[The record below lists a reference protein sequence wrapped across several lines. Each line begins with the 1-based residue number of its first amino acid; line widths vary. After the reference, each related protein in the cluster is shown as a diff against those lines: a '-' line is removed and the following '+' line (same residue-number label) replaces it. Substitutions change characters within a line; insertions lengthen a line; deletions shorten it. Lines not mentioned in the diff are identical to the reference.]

1 MDLAAPPF
9 IAVSKN
15 MGYEKNARR
24 RRRSAVRR
32 AWFYSLLLAMPSMA
46 FVGVFVYQRGLTAA
60 PAILIAGSLL
70 LYLVLIA
77 AALVETFIRPLQ
89 TLSNVVS
96 SLREG
101 DYSFRARGAGTQ
113 DAFGELAGEVN
124 ALADLLQKQRVR
136 SLEATALLARIL
148 EVMHAPLFA
157 FDRENL
163 LQLVNNAGVKLLG
176 TTHARAFGHTARELG
191 LEELL
196 GSADQSIHSF
206 GAKSTRWL
214 LRKAVF
220 RQDGVP
226 HTLLLLADVS
236 LPLQEEEQ
244 AAWKRLIRVLG
255 HELSNSLAPIKSIA
269 GSLLAR
275 VDQMGRVGQVRR
287 VAQGGHGGSIED
299 DEVTLRDF
307 RRGLGVVESRADSL
321 HRFVQSYR
329 LLAQLPPPQL
339 KPVAMGPLL
348 ERVVLLEQRLPIL
361 LDPGPAVTLDADP
374 DQLEQMFINLLA
386 NAVDASLANG
396 AEPVRAS
403 WRVEDS
409 NLLVTIEDRGLGI
422 ANTENLFV
430 PFYTTKPAGSGVG
443 LALAQQI
450 ARAHG
455 GEIRLLNREDGEGA
469 RATIRLPLK
478 VR

>member
-1 MDLAAPPF
+1 M
-9 IAVSKN
+9 V
-15 MGYEKNARR
+15 YERQVRR
-24 RRRSAVRR
+24 RRHSAVRR
-32 AWFYSLLLAMPSMA
+32 AWLYCLLLALPA
-46 FVGVFVYQRGLTAA
+46 FIFA
-60 PAILIAGSLL
+60 AILIYRQRITLAPTILLLGCLL
-70 LYLVLIA
+70 LYLLLVA
-77 AALVETFIRPLQ
+77 AALVESMVRPLQ

-101 DYSFRARGAGTQ
+101 DYSFRARGAATK
-113 DAFGELAGEVN
+113 DAFGELAAEVN

-163 LQLVNNAGVKLLG
+163 LQLVNNAGVKLLSL
-176 TTHARAFGHTARELG
+176 TYARCFGHSARELG
-191 LEELL
+191 LEDLL
-196 GSADQSIHSF
+196 AAPDQSIHSF
-206 GAKSTRWL
+206 HSRQTSSAAPTRWL

-244 AAWKRLIRVLG
+244 IAWKRLIRVLG

-275 VDQMGRVGQVRR
+275 VDHMAGEE
-287 VAQGGHGGSIED
+287 A
-299 DEVTLRDF
+299 TLHDF
-307 RRGLGVVESRADSL
+307 KRGLGVIESRADAL

-329 LLAQLPPPQL
+329 LLAQLPPPHLKRVQL
-339 KPVAMGPLL
+339 GPLL
-348 ERVVLLEQRLPIL
+348 ERVVLLEQRLPVIF
-361 LDPGPAVTLDADP
+361 DPGPPASLDADP

-396 AEPVRAS
+396 SHPVRAS
-403 WRVEDS
+403 WRLAEG
-409 NLLVTIEDRGLGI
+409 NLLVTIEDRGMGI

-430 PFYTTKPAGSGVG
+430 PFYTTKPAGSGGG

-455 GEIRLLNREDGEGA
+455 GEIALVNREDGEGA
-469 RATIRLPLK
+469 RATIRLPLPD
-478 VR
+478 

>member
-1 MDLAAPPF
+1 M
-9 IAVSKN
+9 
-15 MGYEKNARR
+15 R

-32 AWFYSLLLAMPSMA
+32 AWLYCLLLTLPTLLFVAVYFYQKEISLAPALLLAGCL
-46 FVGVFVYQRGLTAA
+46 V
-60 PAILIAGSLL
+60 
-70 LYLVLIA
+70 LYLLVVA
-77 AALVETFIRPLQ
+77 AALVEGLVRPIQ

-101 DYSFRARGAGTQ
+101 DYSFRARGSGTG
-113 DAFGELAGEVN
+113 DAFGELAAEVN

-157 FDRENL
+157 FDREDL
-163 LQLVNNAGVKLLG
+163 LQLVNNSGVKLLG
-176 TTHARAFGHTARELG
+176 LTHARSFGHSARELG

-196 GSADQSIHSF
+196 ASPDQSIHSF

-220 RQDGVP
+220 RQDGAP

-244 AAWKRLIRVLG
+244 IAWKRLIRVLG

-275 VDQMGRVGQVRR
+275 VDNM
-287 VAQGGHGGSIED
+287 QGED
-299 DEVTLRDF
+299 ATLRDF
-307 RRGLGVVESRADSL
+307 RRGLGVVESRADAL

-329 LLAQLPPPQL
+329 LLAQLPPPNFKQ
-339 KPVAMGPLL
+339 VAVGPLL
-348 ERVVLLEQRLPIL
+348 ERVVLLEQRLPVHL
-361 LDPGPAVTLDADP
+361 EAGPAVTLDADP
-374 DQLEQMFINLLA
+374 DQLEQMLINLLR
-386 NAVDASLANG
+386 NAVDASLTNG
-396 AEPVRAS
+396 AEPVRVF
-403 WRVEDS
+403 WRLDDS
-409 NLLVTIEDRGLGI
+409 ALLVAIEDRGMGI
-422 ANTENLFV
+422 ANSENLFV

-455 GEIRLLNREDGEGA
+455 GEISLINREDGEGA
-469 RATIRLPLK
+469 RATIRLPLIST
-478 VR
+478 

>member
-1 MDLAAPPF
+1 
-9 IAVSKN
+9 
-15 MGYEKNARR
+15 MGYEKGMRR
-24 RRRSAVRR
+24 RRRSAIRR
-32 AWFYSLLLAMPSMA
+32 AWLYCLLLSLPAPIFAVVLLYQRPIGFAPALLLA
-46 FVGVFVYQRGLTAA
+46 GC
-60 PAILIAGSLL
+60 LL
-70 LYLVLIA
+70 LYLVLVA
-77 AALVETFIRPLQ
+77 AAFIEGMIRPLQ

-101 DYSFRARGAGTQ
+101 DYSFRARGAGSQ
-113 DAFGELAGEVN
+113 DALGELAAEVN

-157 FDRENL
+157 FDRNDL

-176 TTHARAFGHTARELG
+176 LPHARCFGRTASELG
-191 LEELL
+191 LEDLL
-196 GSADQSIHSF
+196 AAPDQSIHSF
-206 GAKSTRWL
+206 GSKPTRWL
-214 LRKAVF
+214 IRKAAF

-226 HTLLLLADVS
+226 HTMLLLADVS

-244 AAWKRLIRVLG
+244 IAWKRLIRVLG

-275 VDQMGRVGQVRR
+275 VDRMEG
-287 VAQGGHGGSIED
+287 D
-299 DEVTLRDF
+299 DATLHDF

-339 KPVAMGPLL
+339 KPVRIGPLL
-348 ERVVLLEQRLPIL
+348 ERVVLLEQRLPVQL
-361 LDPGPAVTLDADP
+361 EPGPPVVLDADP

-396 AEPVRAS
+396 AQPVRAS
-403 WRVEDS
+403 WRLTDS
-409 NLLVTIEDRGLGI
+409 DLLVTIEDRGLGI
-422 ANTENLFV
+422 GNIENLFV

-443 LALAQQI
+443 LPLAQQI

-455 GEIRLLNREDGEGA
+455 GEIRLLNRDDGEGA
-469 RATIRLPLK
+469 RATVRLP
-478 VR
+478 VTER

>member
-1 MDLAAPPF
+1 MD
-9 IAVSKN
+9 SK
-15 MGYEKNARR
+15 KLVRR

-32 AWFYSLLLAMPSMA
+32 AWLYCLFLALPAFIFASILL
-46 FVGVFVYQRGLTAA
+46 YQRDFTLV
-60 PAILIAGSLL
+60 PALLILGCLSI
-70 LYLVLIA
+70 YLALIA
-77 AALVETFIRPLQ
+77 AALIETMVRPLQ

-101 DYSFRARGAGTQ
+101 DYSFRARGASSR
-113 DAFGELAGEVN
+113 DAIGELAAEVN

-136 SLEATALLARIL
+136 SLEATALLGRIL

-163 LQLVNNAGVKLLG
+163 LQLVNNAGLRLLG
-176 TTHARAFGHTARELG
+176 LPYARCFGRTARELN
-191 LEELL
+191 LEDLL
-196 GSADQSIHSF
+196 QAPDQSVHSF
-206 GAKSTRWL
+206 GTQSTRWL

-220 RQDGVP
+220 RQDGAP

-275 VDQMGRVGQVRR
+275 VGQIGKSE
-287 VAQGGHGGSIED
+287 AED
-299 DEVTLRDF
+299 ETATRDF
-307 RRGLGVVESRADSL
+307 RRGLGVIESRADSL

-329 LLAQLPPPQL
+329 LLAQLPPPHL
-339 KPVAMGPLL
+339 KPVAIAPLL
-348 ERVVLLEQRLPIL
+348 ERVAHLEQRLPVEL
-361 LDPGPAVTLDADP
+361 ETGPPVTLLADS

-396 AEPVRAS
+396 SHPVRATWQRS
-403 WRVEDS
+403 ES
-409 NLLVTIEDRGLGI
+409 NLIVTIEDRGMGI

-455 GEIRLLNREDGEGA
+455 GEIRLLNREDVEGA
-469 RATIRLPLK
+469 RATVRLPLIQN
-478 VR
+478 